1 MRRWLSDRRTVLK
14 AAFAAPLAIGPGLR
28 PANARETSMFGPER
42 LYADVKAYAEA
53 GNKQS
58 GGAGDRWTADW
69 TASRLDKAGFEV
81 QRQSFEA
88 PWFRTSRCEL
98 RLGDL
103 SIELIAQPLAVPTP
117 PEGISA
123 PLRLVETPGP
133 LDGAIALVRL
143 PYRRWS
149 TSVDPFIR
157 SALTDAAARG
167 AIAIILVTTGP
178 SGDALLLN
186 VPADRPVVQC
196 PLAILAPRMAA
207 PVIEAAR
214 HGRPAEL
221 LLLGEGGTRPAEN
234 IVGRIERPGRR
245 WIVVSTPRSGWTDC
259 AGERG
264 PGIAIWLA
272 LAGWAPR
279 AFPDHSLLF
288 VANSGHEYE
297 NLGAGHLVEE
307 FGPPP
312 LATDFWLHLGANA
325 ATRDWHEIPGR
336 LLPLPSADPNRF
348 LMTSPDLVERA
359 RQIFK
364 GQPGLE
370 MSYSSAEGTAGELT
384 AVVKA
389 GYPRHAGVFGA
400 HRHHHAPSD
409 MISTVAAEPLAATA
423 SGFRDLL
430 LGAVTA
436 KG

>member
-1 MRRWLSDRRTVLK
+1 MTRWLSDRRTVLK
-14 AAFAAPLAIGPGLR
+14 TVFAAPVAIRAGLS
-28 PANARETSMFGPER
+28 PANAMETSMFGPER
-42 LYADVKAYAEA
+42 LYGDVKAYAEA

-58 GGAGDRWTADW
+58 GGDGDRWTADW
-69 TASRLDKAGFEV
+69 AAGRLEKAGFLI
-81 QRQSFEA
+81 QRQSFQA
-88 PWFRTSRCEL
+88 PWFCASRCEL

-103 SIELIAQPLAVPTP
+103 VIELTAQPLGVPTP
-117 PEGISA
+117 PEGLSA

-133 LDGAIALVRL
+133 LDGAIALIRL

-149 TSVDPFIR
+149 TIVDQLIQ
-157 SALTDAAARG
+157 SALADALERG
-167 AIAIILVTTGP
+167 AIAIVLVTTGP
-178 SGDALLLN
+178 SGEALLLN
-186 VPADRPVVQC
+186 VPPDRPVAQC
-196 PLAILAPRMAA
+196 PLAILAPRLAA
-207 PVIEAAR
+207 PAIEAAR
-214 HGRPAEL
+214 HRRNVEL
-221 LLLGEGGTRPAEN
+221 LLLGEGGTRPTVN
-234 IVGRIERPGRR
+234 LIGRIERPGRR

-272 LAGWAPR
+272 LADWAPR
-279 AFPDHSLLF
+279 AFSDHSFLF
-288 VANSGHEYE
+288 VASSGHEYE
-297 NLGAGHLVEE
+297 NLGADHLVDE

-312 LATDFWLHLGANA
+312 LETDFWLHLGANA

-364 GQPGLE
+364 SQPGLE
-370 MSYSSAEGTAGELT
+370 MAYSSGEGTAGELT
-384 AVVKA
+384 AIVKA
-389 GYPRHAGVFGA
+389 GYPHHAGVFGA

-409 MISTVAAEPLAATA
+409 TISTVAAEPLAVTA

-430 LGAVTA
+430 LSTVSA